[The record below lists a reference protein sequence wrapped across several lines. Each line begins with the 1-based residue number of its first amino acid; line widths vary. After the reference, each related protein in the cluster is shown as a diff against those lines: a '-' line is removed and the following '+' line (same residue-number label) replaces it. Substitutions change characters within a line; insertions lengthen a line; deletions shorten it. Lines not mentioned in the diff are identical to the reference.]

1 MPENDLFTRWRQL
14 FPYAAP
20 ETVESCFD
28 GLRQAYTE
36 SHRHYHTLDHIQACL
51 RRFDQVVGDLED
63 PRAVELALW
72 YHDVV
77 YQIGNADNEA
87 DSARRAVA
95 ELGQLEETP
104 EMAAQVRDLIL
115 HTRHPSQPDSHD
127 AAWLVDIDLAIL
139 GAAPALY
146 DQYEA
151 WIRQEYQ
158 DIPWPQY
165 SAGRRRVLQGF
176 LNDAFIYH
184 TERFRSEREPNARA
198 NLKRALTRLEEQ
210 SREDNKQA

>member
-14 FPYAAP
+14 FPHAAS
-20 ETVESCFD
+20 ETVNSCFD
-28 GLRQAYTE
+28 GLRNAYSE
-36 SHRHYHTLDHIQACL
+36 PHRHYHTLAHIQACL
-51 RRFDQVVGDLED
+51 SHLDQVVGDLED
-63 PRAVELALW
+63 PRGVELALW
-72 YHDVV
+72 YHDIV
-77 YQIGNADNEA
+77 YQIGHADNEA

-95 ELGQLEETP
+95 ELGQLGERP

-127 AAWLVDIDLAIL
+127 AALLVDIDLAIL

-146 DQYEA
+146 DQYEG

-165 SAGRRRVLQGF
+165 CAGRCRVLQGF
-176 LNDAFIYH
+176 LNDAFIYQ
-184 TERFRSEREPNARA
+184 TDRFRNERESNARA
-198 NLKRALTRLEEQ
+198 NLKRALTSLEEQ
-210 SREDNKQA
+210 SGDNKKA